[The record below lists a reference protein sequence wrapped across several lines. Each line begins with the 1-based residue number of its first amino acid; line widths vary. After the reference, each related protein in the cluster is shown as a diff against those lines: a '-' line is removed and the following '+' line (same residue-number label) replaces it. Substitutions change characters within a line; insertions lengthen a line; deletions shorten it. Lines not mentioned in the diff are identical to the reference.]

1 MSVMRPFIVRLALA
15 LWAIFTIFAP
25 PGLPACWLEKVP
37 CEFHTHFSEE
47 QAETPHTHYYLI
59 DLTEGT
65 AVQPQPLVHLDAA
78 LLVIALSMSG
88 AKIWQKNSRFAFER
102 CEWALIPE
110 PPPPRLTAS
119 S

>member
-1 MSVMRPFIVRLALA
+1 MRPFIVRLALA
-15 LWAIFTIFAP
+15 VWALFTIFAP

-47 QAETPHTHYYLI
+47 QAETPHSHYYLI

-65 AVQPQPLVHLDAA
+65 AAQPQSLVPVEAA
-78 LLVIALSMSG
+78 LLVIALSISG
-88 AKIWQKNSRFAFER
+88 AKIRQKNHRSAFAR

-110 PPPPRLTAS
+110 PPPPRLTTTS
-119 S
+119 